1 MDLLGFETID
11 SLPALYYPEGDMI
24 VIADLH
30 LGLEASMTSMGS
42 YVPEFQLDDLK
53 KELEKARTETGAHR
67 LLVNGDLKNEFRT
80 SYPERSE
87 VRDFLQFAKETFD
100 EVILVKGNHDTM
112 IEKTVG
118 KEGMAFHDTY
128 SENGVTFAHGHE
140 KVENGYDTLV
150 IGHEHPAL
158 KLEDEIGVSEKVDCF
173 LYGEMRNGCEIVVL
187 PSYAQVS
194 DGSQVNK
201 IPQRELL
208 SPILRDQVDIDSLK
222 AVAVSRE
229 AGLFQFPEIGK
240 I

>member
-1 MDLLGFETID
+1 MELFEFETID
-11 SLPALYYPEGDMI
+11 SLPALHHPGLEMI

-42 YVPEFQLDDLK
+42 YVPEFQLDDLRE
-53 KELEKARTETGAHR
+53 ELEDARRETEASR

-80 SYPERSE
+80 SYAERSE
-87 VRDFLQFAKETFD
+87 VQEFLQFAKETFD

-112 IEKTVG
+112 IEETVDR
-118 KEGMAFHDTY
+118 EGLELQENY
-128 SENGVTFAHGHE
+128 SEDGVTFAHGHE
-140 KVENGYDTLV
+140 KVGNGYDTLV

-173 LYGEMRNGCEIVVL
+173 LYGEMRDGSNIIVM

-194 DGSQVNK
+194 EGSQVNEM
-201 IPQRELL
+201 PQKELL
-208 SPILRDQVDIDSLK
+208 SPVLREQVDIDELE

-229 AGLFQFPEIGK
+229 AGLFEFPEIGR